1 MNTAPAAV
9 GSPAFARFLIF
20 GVITGLA
27 ATAEATTSSVF
38 GPGVDAGERALEY
51 RLSYAAEEERFD
63 QRLHY
68 QQALGPDLR
77 ARLIAAQRRR
87 GAGDLE
93 LAYWRIETQWQYL
106 RGSGSGWDAA
116 VRGEVQIAE
125 GDDGPH
131 RLRIGWTGSRDLS
144 TRWQQ
149 RVNLLAGREIGGG
162 RASGIAI
169 ELRAQTTYAVSN
181 GGRLGLEL
189 FSDLNTTTDFG
200 GFDDQE
206 HQLGPIFKQ
215 KVGERWA
222 VNTSVLVG
230 ISDAAPDLAWR
241 LLVERSL

>member
-1 MNTAPAAV
+1 MRTKAAATRAL
-9 GSPAFARFLIF
+9 PQAL
-20 GVITGLA
+20 ITGVLA
-27 ATAEATTSSVF
+27 AHAGTAAATTSSVF
-38 GPGVDAGERALEY
+38 GPGVDAGERAIEY
-51 RLSYAAEEERFD
+51 RLSYAAEEESFD

-68 QQALGPDLR
+68 QQALRPDLR

-93 LAYWRIETQWQYL
+93 LAYWRVETQWQYL
-106 RGSGSGWDAA
+106 RGSGSGWAAA

-131 RLRIGWTGSRDLS
+131 RLRIGWTGSRALS
-144 TRWQQ
+144 ARWQQ

-169 ELRAQTTYAVSN
+169 ELRAQTTYTVSD

-189 FSDLNTTTDFG
+189 FSDLNTTTDLG

-215 KVGERWA
+215 KIGERWA
-222 VNTSVLVG
+222 VSTSVLVG
-230 ISDAAPDLAWR
+230 VSDAAPDLAWR